1 MKLAFAKN
9 TKRNL
14 VAGFLNQGVAFVFP
28 FLNRTLFLWLL
39 GPEFLGLNGLFRSI
53 LGVLSLAELGFGTA
67 IVCSMYKPIADDDRD
82 LVCAYLRFYRTI
94 YRVIGTF
101 VLVVGLALLPFLR
114 VFIHGDVPAGV
125 NLTVLYLIHLSN
137 SALSY
142 FLFAYRGPVLAAHHR
157 NDVSLHVH
165 TIAQAIQ
172 YVTVFFVLLFTR
184 NYYAYIVTTVLFTVC
199 TNLIVLRESVR
210 LFPQIS
216 PRGRLPADLRRRVV
230 SDVKSIFLHKI
241 GGVISLSADNL
252 VVSSYLG
259 LAAVAVYGNYYYV
272 VTSVAGLMGVFYT
285 AVQSGF
291 GNKIHTESKESVF
304 RLFMR
309 MNRMTLAV
317 SALCA
322 AVMLAMYQP
331 FIGIWTK
338 NNPNMMR
345 HMFTP
350 VLMVFHFYVNQ
361 SRQTLLMFK
370 GAAGIWK
377 QDRWKPLVAGVLN
390 LSLNCAFIIF
400 LPEEFKLDGVIFST
414 TAAYILIQLPWESHA
429 LFSSFFGKAQ
439 ARAYWFVQ
447 LRFAAFAALL
457 CLVSWRAARFVVL
470 PGIPGFFLAGF
481 LAFAVAFAMSLV
493 VHQRDVF
500 DAIALVRRK
509 S

>member
-39 GPEFLGLNGLFRSI
+39 GPEFLGLNGLFRSV

-67 IVCSMYKPIADDDRD
+67 IVCSMYKPIADDDRE

-94 YRVIGTF
+94 YRAIGTI
-101 VLVVGLALLPFLR
+101 VLVVGLAMLPFLR
-114 VFIHGDVPAGV
+114 FLIHGDVPAGV
-125 NLTVLYLIHLSN
+125 DLTVLFLIHLAN

-142 FLFAYRGPVLAAHHR
+142 FLFAYRGPILTAFHR
-157 NDVSLHVH
+157 NDVSLHIH
-165 TIAQAIQ
+165 TVAQAVQ

-184 NYYAYIVTTVLFTVC
+184 NYYAYIGTTVLFTAG
-199 TNLIVLRESVR
+199 TNLLVLRESVR
-210 LFPQIS
+210 LFPQIG
-216 PRGRLPADLRRRVV
+216 PRGNLPAELRRRVV

-241 GGVISLSADNL
+241 GGVISQSADNL
-252 VVSSYLG
+252 VVSSFLG

-272 VTSVAGLMGVFYT
+272 VTAVAGMMGVFYS

-304 RLFMR
+304 TLFMR

-322 AVMLAMYQP
+322 GVMLALYQP
-331 FIGIWTK
+331 FIAIWTK
-338 NNPNMMR
+338 NNPDMLR

-370 GAAGIWK
+370 GAAGIWR
-377 QDRWKPLVAGVLN
+377 QDRWKPLVAGALN
-390 LSLNCAFIIF
+390 LSLNFAFIIF

-429 LFSSFFGKAQ
+429 VFTSFFGKAQ
-439 ARAYWFVQ
+439 ARAYWLVQ
-447 LRFAAFAALL
+447 LRYGAFAALL
-457 CLVSWRAARFVVL
+457 CLVSWRAARFVML
-470 PGIPGFFLAGF
+470 PGIFGFFVAGST
-481 LAFAVAFAMSLV
+481 AFAVALAMSLV
-493 VHQRDVF
+493 AHQRDVF
-500 DAIALVRRK
+500 DVVALIRK
-509 S
+509 KS